1 MNKPQRLLNP
11 GLYKILWRTG
21 GRSFA
26 AINSINNTNY
36 FVSVNGTKPI
46 KIEWDN
52 IKELEEMTKS
62 SHNAFDEAL
71 KGLV

>member
-1 MNKPQRLLNP
+1 VKKPQKLLKP
-11 GLYKILWRTG
+11 GLYKIIWKTG

-36 FVSVNGTKPI
+36 FASVNGTKPI

-52 IKELEEMTKS
+52 IKELEEVSKS

-71 KGLV
+71 KGLL